1 MKKFLICSVI
11 VFSFSLV
18 GCSSK
23 SNSANSSSTN
33 SNNSNSSEIKITSP
47 TTGNSS
53 NNAVKNATKSISVSG
68 DPNVALPI
76 VKIGNNIYVSQWKD
90 NNRLYEYLSSDINSI
105 NDLLKATKKYDLFS
119 REIVQD
125 TEKIYFTNI
134 ADNSNIYTLSD
145 STKEIKKFDNSRS
158 SNITLGTDGLYFI
171 NQSDNSKIYK
181 INLSDNTKTA
191 VIQDSVG
198 KFLLFSDTIIYQNKN
213 DKFKLYAYSLT
224 DKTKTELTGN
234 SAESFGVANNKLIY
248 VNSGDQDS
256 IWSLDLQSMEGKKLI
271 NVEAENLQVISGRIF
286 FINRF
291 SANYLNELILP
302 ANGTASTNPIINEGV
317 EQYFISGNSIYY
329 ESKTSHND
337 IKTYNIK

>member
-11 VFSFSLV
+11 VFSFLLV

-23 SNSANSSSTN
+23 SNSTNSSTN
-33 SNNSNSSEIKITSP
+33 SSNSTEIKITSP
-47 TTGNSS
+47 TTENNS
-53 NNAVKNATKSISVSG
+53 NNDVKNDTKSISVSG
-68 DPNVALPI
+68 DPIVALPI
-76 VKIGNNIYVSQWKD
+76 VKVGNNIYVSQWKD
-90 NNRLYEYLSSDINSI
+90 NNRLYEYLGSDINSI

-119 REIVQD
+119 REMVQD

-134 ADNSNIYTLSD
+134 SDNGNIYTLSD
-145 STKEIKKFDNSRS
+145 STKEVKKLDNSKS
-158 SNITLGTDGLYFI
+158 SNITLGADGLYFI

-198 KFLLFSDTIIYQNKN
+198 KFLLFNDTIIYQNKN

-224 DKTKTELTGN
+224 DKTKTELTSN

-256 IWSLDLQSMEGKKLI
+256 IWSLDLQSMEDKKLM

-286 FINRF
+286 FINR
-291 SANYLNELILP
+291 SSGNYLNELISP

-317 EQYFISGNSIYY
+317 EQYFISENTVYY